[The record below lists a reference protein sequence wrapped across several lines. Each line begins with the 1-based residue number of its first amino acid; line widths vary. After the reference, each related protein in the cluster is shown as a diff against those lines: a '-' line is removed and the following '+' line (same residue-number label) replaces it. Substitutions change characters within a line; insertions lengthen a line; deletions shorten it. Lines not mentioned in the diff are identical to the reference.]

1 MNDLA
6 YSTPERSL
14 ISLHLCLVS
23 ELFLYF
29 VLVHLPGSVEHNGK
43 ESKQGSED
51 TSCHRTDSFWSPALN
66 ISLTL
71 GIHQSTCHFEWEW
84 PIWLTR
90 EIGGTHLSDDI
101 TGSGHLPVGAV
112 ISHDLWNL
120 VNSLLHLLGSLN
132 EDSCQSR

>member
-6 YSTPERSL
+6 YSTPDRSL

-23 ELFLYF
+23 EFLLNF
-29 VLVHLPGSVEHNGK
+29 ILVDLPGRVEHNSQ
-43 ESKQGSED
+43 ETKQGSED
-51 TSCHRTDSFWSPALN
+51 TSCHRTDSFWSPSLN
-66 ISLTL
+66 VSFIL
-71 GIHQSTCHFEWEW
+71 GTSMSTCHFEWEW
-84 PIWLTR
+84 PIRLTR

-101 TGSGHLPVGAV
+101 TGGGHLPVIAV

-120 VNSLLHLLGSLN
+120 INSLLHLLGSFD